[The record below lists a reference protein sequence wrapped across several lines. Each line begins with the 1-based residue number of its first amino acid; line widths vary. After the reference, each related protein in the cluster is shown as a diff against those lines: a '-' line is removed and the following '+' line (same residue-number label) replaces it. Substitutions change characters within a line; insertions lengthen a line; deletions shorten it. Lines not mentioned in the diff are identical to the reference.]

1 MRPLAGTRVL
11 DLTSNVSGPFVTM
24 VLARLG
30 ADVVKVERPPFGDD
44 ARQFP
49 PMAGG
54 ESLIFGWCNSGKRS
68 VGLDLARPEGR
79 DAARRLAAG
88 CDVMIHS
95 FKPGVV
101 DRLGVSEADVRA
113 WGLDLLYCDVSAF
126 GHGVGGRDLKGYD
139 PIVQAFSGIM
149 DMTGYEDGPPARCA
163 PSIVDL
169 TNGMWMAIGI
179 LAALMARRGGDPV
192 ASVQSALVDS
202 ALALVPWQATVAL
215 ETGERPQRRGASHE
229 LGAPYDLFATADR
242 PLFLTAA
249 NQSLWRK
256 LLAVLAVEHLLDDP
270 RFETALSRAAHAP
283 ALKEALEVPL
293 RTRPAES
300 WLAELTAAGIPASLV
315 LGLDE
320 AVRTPVAEERK
331 WFEEVGGQNLVRL
344 PVLADGAPLDRPDPA
359 PRLGAHTVA
368 VLEAAGLATEDITAL
383 LDSGVAMA
391 GTDADE
397 AAP

>member
-30 ADVVKVERPPFGDD
+30 AEVLKVERPPFGDD

-49 PMAGG
+49 PLAGG

-68 VGLDLARPEGR
+68 VALDLARPEGR
-79 DAARRLAAG
+79 DVARRLATG

-126 GHGVGGRDLKGYD
+126 GHGPGGRELKGYD
-139 PIVQAFSGIM
+139 PIVQAFAGIM
-149 DMTGYEDGPPARCA
+149 DMTGHEDGPPARCA
-163 PSIVDL
+163 PSIIDL

-202 ALALVPWQATVAL
+202 ALALVPWQATVAR
-215 ETGERPQRRGASHE
+215 ETGERPRRRGASHE

-256 LLAVLAVEHLLDDP
+256 LLAVLSLESLVDDP
-270 RFETALSRAAHAP
+270 RFETPLSRAAHAP
-283 ALKEALEVPL
+283 ALKEALEVAL
-293 RTRPAES
+293 RTRPAET

-320 AVRTPVAEERK
+320 AVRTPVAEERQ
-331 WFEEVGGQNLVRL
+331 WFEQVGGQSLVRL
-344 PVLADGAPLDRPDPA
+344 PLLADGAPLDRPDPA
-359 PRLGAHTVA
+359 PRLGEHTVA
-368 VLEAAGLATEDITAL
+368 VLEAAGVPTEDVGAL
-383 LDSGVAMA
+383 LDAGVAL
-391 GTDADE
+391 
-397 AAP
+397 AAPKDGGVAP